1 MSQISIKKNIIG
13 KANFFFNEE
22 FIEEV
27 SDSLETE
34 KIDNPG
40 NAVLLGKV
48 SGNFILPTI
57 VSISNGTHSFSANV
71 GINGEFSIVNAV
83 EGDYQLVA
91 FQDRNNNQLLDTGS
105 FIDNVFSEKFSV
117 YPDTLSLRSN
127 WEIEIADWRL

>member
-1 MSQISIKKNIIG
+1 
-13 KANFFFNEE
+13 
-22 FIEEV
+22 
-27 SDSLETE
+27 
-34 KIDNPG
+34 
-40 NAVLLGKV
+40 VLLGKV

-57 VSISNGTHSFSANV
+57 VSISNGAHSFSANV